1 MSTPACPPQNHW
13 CGQLVALRRNTCLA
27 GLASGCAGGAG
38 WGGGGGEGE
47 GGGGGGGGGVPPA
60 ARMESRFG
68 FGISGTAAGAGARR
82 PPRPPTS
89 SEGPAEPVKSNGFFP
104 GDRSLR
110 E

>member
-27 GLASGCAGGAG
+27 GLGSGCAGAAG
-38 WGGGGGEGE
+38 WGGGGGE

-60 ARMESRFG
+60 ARMESRFC
-68 FGISGTAAGAGARR
+68 FGISGTGAGAGARR

-89 SEGPAEPVKSNGFFP
+89 SERPAEPVKSNGFFP